1 MNYSQKGCT
10 GTSSGGLNVCAE
22 RLCLKGASSRGQ
34 VVALISLCPF
44 MTGRSVLMVC
54 YSLQL
59 MKLYVWESLLNVHD
73 LCDLCSSGITDRHW
87 TLILSHDRLQQAT
100 SGSQPAGVAAFH
112 WISRSDCSFP
122 GRTAPSVCDR
132 PGCGPD
138 WSSVVSGLFLLE
150 ELVKVQFVKTSSH
163 DPSVPE
169 YFQASLSSEKD
180 ICVKQYNGFS
190 QDENRGLRSPEK
202 MQQMLVLPFC
212 VLQTRTDSIHTF
224 TVGFLSW

>member
-1 MNYSQKGCT
+1 M
-10 GTSSGGLNVCAE
+10 TSVTS
-22 RLCLKGASSRGQ
+22 
-34 VVALISLCPF
+34 VALASQAD
-44 MTGRSVLMVC
+44 TGRSFSAVIDCNRQHQGRSPQEWLRFTG
-54 YSLQL
+54 SAGQTARFL
-59 MKLYVWESLLNVHD
+59 D
-73 LCDLCSSGITDRHW
+73 ARRP
-87 TLILSHDRLQQAT
+87 LSVT
-100 SGSQPAGVAAFH
+100 G
-112 WISRSDCSFP
+112 
-122 GRTAPSVCDR
+122 R

-180 ICVKQYNGFS
+180 VCVKQYNGFS

-202 MQQMLVLPFC
+202 KQQMLVLPFC